1 MLVFIREILNSDAF
15 NFMHILQLSTLT
27 SHEAHASVK
36 HVRKYSL
43 LPYDVHTQE
52 VRRIVSAVYPED
64 NEDNY
69 PVLIA
74 SDHHDTI
81 EDVFPLN
88 PKYSLLWVEITFGK
102 YGVDA
107 SKLVWELTD
116 QFTSEAFP
124 KKNRAWR
131 KAAERDRISKIS
143 VRGKDIK
150 LADLT
155 SNTSDIVKNDPGFAV
170 TYLKEKYAMLQIL
183 KDGSPILWERA
194 NNILIESRELLG
206 LNF

>member
-1 MLVFIREILNSDAF
+1 MELLN
-15 NFMHILQLSTLT
+15 LSTLT
-27 SHEAHASVK
+27 SQEAHASVK
-36 HVRKYSL
+36 HVRKYSGA
-43 LPYDVHTQE
+43 PYSVHTEE
-52 VRRIVSAVYPED
+52 VRAIVQTIYPASNPD
-64 NEDNY
+64 NW

-74 SDHHDTI
+74 ADHHDTI

-88 PKYSLLWVEITFGK
+88 PYYSIVWIETTFGEH
-102 YGVDA
+102 GVA
-107 SKLVWELTD
+107 AAKLVWELTD

-131 KAAERDRISKIS
+131 KAAECDRISRIS

-150 LADLT
+150 LSDLI

-170 TYLKEKYAMLQIL
+170 TYLKEKYAMLQVL

-194 NNILIESRELLG
+194 NNILIESKELLG